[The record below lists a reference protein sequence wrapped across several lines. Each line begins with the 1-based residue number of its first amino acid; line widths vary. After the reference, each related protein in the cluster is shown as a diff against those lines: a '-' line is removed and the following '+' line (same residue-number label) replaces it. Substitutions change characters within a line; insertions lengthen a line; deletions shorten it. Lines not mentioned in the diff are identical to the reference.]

1 MFQNALIDKTS
12 NPYRNQRTDTTM
24 LLPSKEIPC
33 QCGHVMTMQSKKL
46 RCIKCGKFV
55 FYDQKEKRRHTTNQ
69 LYIVAMLALAIG
81 IITYL
86 FVEMI
91 VRPLFG

>member
-1 MFQNALIDKTS
+1 MPLS
-12 NPYRNQRTDTTM
+12 
-24 LLPSKEIPC
+24 SKEIQCP
-33 QCGHVMTMQSKKL
+33 CGHVITLQSKKL

-55 FYDQKEKRRHTTNQ
+55 FYDEKEKRRHTTNQ
-69 LYIVAMLALAIG
+69 LYIVAMLVSAIG

>member
-1 MFQNALIDKTS
+1 M
-12 NPYRNQRTDTTM
+12 P
-24 LLPSKEIPC
+24 LPSKEIQC
-33 QCGHVMTMQSKKL
+33 QCGHVMTLQSKKL
-46 RCIKCGKFV
+46 RCIKCGKFL
-55 FYDQKEKRRHTTNQ
+55 FYDENEKRRHTTNQ
-69 LYIVAMLALAIG
+69 IYFVAMLVSAIG

>member
-1 MFQNALIDKTS
+1 
-12 NPYRNQRTDTTM
+12 
-24 LLPSKEIPC
+24 
-33 QCGHVMTMQSKKL
+33 
-46 RCIKCGKFV
+46 V
-55 FYDQKEKRRHTTNQ
+55 FYDEKEKRRHTTNQ
-69 LYIVAMLALAIG
+69 LYAVAMLALAIG

>member
-1 MFQNALIDKTS
+1 MPLS
-12 NPYRNQRTDTTM
+12 
-24 LLPSKEIPC
+24 SKEIQCP
-33 QCGHVMTMQSKKL
+33 CGHVITLQSKKL

-55 FYDQKEKRRHTTNQ
+55 FYDEKEKRRHTTSQ
-69 LYIVAMLALAIG
+69 LYAVAMLALAIG

>member
-1 MFQNALIDKTS
+1 M
-12 NPYRNQRTDTTM
+12 P
-24 LLPSKEIPC
+24 LPLKEIQC
-33 QCGHVMTMQSKKL
+33 QCGHVTTLQSKKL

-55 FYDQKEKRRHTTNQ
+55 FYDEKEKRRHTTNQ
-69 LYIVAMLALAIG
+69 FYVVAMLALAIG

-91 VRPLFG
+91 VEPLFG

>member
-1 MFQNALIDKTS
+1 MS
-12 NPYRNQRTDTTM
+12 
-24 LLPSKEIPC
+24 LPSKEIQCP
-33 QCGHVMTMQSKKL
+33 CGHVMTLQSKKL
-46 RCIKCGKFV
+46 RCIKCGKFL
-55 FYDQKEKRRHTTNQ
+55 FYDENEKRRHTTSQ
-69 LYIVAMLALAIG
+69 IYFVAMLASAIG

>member
-1 MFQNALIDKTS
+1 M
-12 NPYRNQRTDTTM
+12 P
-24 LLPSKEIPC
+24 LLSKEIQCP
-33 QCGHVMTMQSKKL
+33 CGHVMTLQSKKL
-46 RCIKCGKFV
+46 RCIKCGKFL
-55 FYDQKEKRRHTTNQ
+55 FYDEKEKRRHTTNQ
-69 LYIVAMLALAIG
+69 LYIVAMLVSAIG

>member
-1 MFQNALIDKTS
+1 M
-12 NPYRNQRTDTTM
+12 P
-24 LLPSKEIPC
+24 LPSKEIQC
-33 QCGHVMTMQSKKL
+33 QCGHFMTLQSKKL
-46 RCIKCGKFV
+46 RCIKCGKFL
-55 FYDQKEKRRHTTNQ
+55 FYDENEKRRHTTNQ
-69 LYIVAMLALAIG
+69 IYFVAMLASAIG

>member
-1 MFQNALIDKTS
+1 MPLS
-12 NPYRNQRTDTTM
+12 
-24 LLPSKEIPC
+24 SKEIQCP
-33 QCGHVMTMQSKKL
+33 CGHVITLQSKKL

-55 FYDQKEKRRHTTNQ
+55 FYDEKEKRRHTTNQ
-69 LYIVAMLALAIG
+69 FYAVAMLALAIG

-91 VRPLFG
+91 VEPLFG

>member
-1 MFQNALIDKTS
+1 M
-12 NPYRNQRTDTTM
+12 P
-24 LLPSKEIPC
+24 LPSKEIQCP
-33 QCGHVMTMQSKKL
+33 CGHVMTLQLEKL
-46 RCIKCGKFV
+46 RCIKCGKFL
-55 FYDQKEKRRHTTNQ
+55 FYDEKEKRRHTTNQ
-69 LYIVAMLALAIG
+69 LYIVVMLVSAIG